1 MAVHTV
7 AIDVIDLTVP
17 PLNHINIAV
26 INQPNPVSNY
36 DANGY
41 EVSKLIQIPKYKIT
55 DSATGKVIN
64 GTNIYDYFPEL
75 NPGGGGG
82 GGGGDSYTK
91 AETDVLLQGKQD
103 IEPGKGLSEEDYTY
117 ADKTK
122 LEGIESGATNVTV
135 DAMVSENSDNPVKS
149 SGIYSYVNSSVATN
163 TANFIGTFNSLAEL
177 EAYSGVVTNND
188 YAFVVGIDSAG
199 NTTYSRYKYFSEDEE
214 WRFEY
219 VLNNSSYTAA
229 EWDTIQSGL
238 TAQDKTNYDAHISNT
253 SNPHNV
259 TKTQIGLGNVDNTS
273 DANKPVSTAT
283 QTALDAKANKS
294 ETVST
299 VTYDDANHKLTKTIN
314 GSTTDVVILDTDPT
328 ASSTKPVTSGGTN
341 TAINALDSSFIE
353 VTPTDILT
361 MWNYSSYVKTYID
374 YDDLSNCAIISG
386 DPNSQKAYKNR
397 KRCNLADNGTVN
409 AWYGDPGYVED
420 GSNGQ
425 VMVYQPKFYYK
436 VEPVELDGAAIK
448 KCYYY
453 FSDYPVQGFKL
464 HPFFK
469 NEAGKVV
476 DHAFFSAYEGSLYS
490 ASLGQILGW
499 DDKLAYD
506 SSTTTAAD
514 FTTDKLCSVAGVQP
528 ISGNT
533 HNLIIENAEKLANNR
548 GAGWHIDNIF
558 SSSANQMMLI
568 VEYASANSQTVIG
581 NGVAF
586 GSDPDNTKNCS
597 SLTGSTSSLG
607 NSSGKAVSTIDY
619 TNTAQ
624 TTNTKLAVSYR
635 GVENLWGNIWKFI
648 PGLNTVYSSSTL
660 RAYIANNYSFKY
672 TDTTGYTDLG
682 FNLPTSSN
690 YIKYFGYSSEFDW
703 TFVPT
708 VVPGTSDGVIGDYV
722 YVPTSNGTR
731 IALLGGSWDG
741 GSNAGLFYWYLN
753 FGSARRFRFISARLC
768 YVPQN

>member
-7 AIDVIDLTVP
+7 AIDVVDLTAP
-17 PLNHINIAV
+17 PLSHINIAV
-26 INQPNPVSNY
+26 INQPNPVY
-36 DANGY
+36 GY
-41 EVSKLIQIPKYKIT
+41 EATGDEVSKLIQISKYQIK

-64 GTNIYDYFPEL
+64 GTNLYDYFPEL

-82 GGGGDSYTK
+82 GGDDSYTK

-117 ADKTK
+117 AEKTK

-188 YAFVVGIDSAG
+188 YAFVVGVDSAG
-199 NTTYSRYKYFSEDEE
+199 NTTYSRYKYSSEDEE
-214 WRFEY
+214 WKFEY

-229 EWDTIQSGL
+229 EWETIQSGL

-299 VTYDDANHKLTKTIN
+299 VAYDEANHKLTKTIN
-314 GSTTDVVILDTDPT
+314 GSTTDVVVLDTDPT
-328 ASSTKPVTSGGTN
+328 ASSAKPVTSGGTN
-341 TAINALDSSFIE
+341 IAINTLDASFIE
-353 VTPTDILT
+353 VTPTEILT
-361 MWNYSSYVKTYID
+361 MYNYSSYVKTYID
-374 YDDLSNCAIISG
+374 YDDLANCRIVSG

-397 KRCNLADNGTVN
+397 RRCNLSDNGTVN
-409 AWYGDPGYVED
+409 AYYGDPSYIED

-425 VMVYQPKFYYK
+425 VMVEQPRFYYR
-436 VEPVELDGAAIK
+436 VEPVELEGNAIK

-469 NEAGKVV
+469 NEAGKIV
-476 DHAFFSAYEGSLYS
+476 DRAYFSAYEGSLYS
-490 ASLGQILGW
+490 ASAEQILGW
-499 DDKLAYD
+499 DDKIAYD
-506 SSTTTAAD
+506 SATTTAAD

-528 ISGNT
+528 ISGKT
-533 HNLIIENAEKLANNR
+533 HNLIIENAEKLATNR
-548 GAGWHIDNIF
+548 GAGWHIENIF
-558 SSSANQMMLI
+558 AASAEQMMLI
-568 VEYASANSQTVIG
+568 VEFASANSQTVIG
-581 NGVAF
+581 DGVT
-586 GSDPDNTKNCS
+586 SIPDSPNTNNNS
-597 SLTGSTSSLG
+597 SLTGSTTSLG
-607 NSSGKAVSTIDY
+607 NSSGNATSTVDHN
-619 TNTAQ
+619 NTAQ
-624 TTNTKLAVSYR
+624 TASGKVAASFR
-635 GVENLWGNIWKFI
+635 GVENPFGNIWKFI
-648 PGLNTVYSSSTL
+648 PGFNTVYSNSTL
-660 RAYIANNYSFKY
+660 KGYIANNYSFRY
-672 TDTTGYTDLG
+672 ADVTGYTELG
-682 FNLPTSSN
+682 FNLPTAN
-690 YIKYFGYSSEFDW
+690 AYVKYFGFSESFDW
-703 TFVPT
+703 VFIPT
-708 VVPGTSDGVIGDYV
+708 TTSSTITTTIGDYV

-731 IALLGGSWDG
+731 IALLGGVWNI
-741 GSNAGLFYWYLN
+741 GSDAGLFYWYLRS
-753 FGSARRFRFISARLC
+753 GSSARSRSLSARLC